1 MEFLLEISLWN
12 TCLCIF
18 VISSTKKDKLFITSN
33 CKETNVADIRETVT
47 PQESVAQRPPLY
59 KRLTNKSEV
68 QSKFFL
74 EVKRNNRWFYESMR
88 MLSLIAYGFINKIC
102 THPLALLKRFKD
114 SPTRGT
120 GNMVGRALSLVSLK
134 CLPLSQSGMLYF
146 KTKALPAICSKLG

>member
-18 VISSTKKDKLFITSN
+18 VISNTKKDKLFITSN

-68 QSKFFL
+68 QGKFFL
-74 EVKRNNRWFYESMR
+74 EVKQNNRWLYESMR

-114 SPTRGT
+114 SPTRGS
-120 GNMVGRALSLVSLK
+120 GEHGWKSLK
-134 CLPLSQSGMLYF
+134 SCLPQVSP
-146 KTKALPAICSKLG
+146 TITVWNALF